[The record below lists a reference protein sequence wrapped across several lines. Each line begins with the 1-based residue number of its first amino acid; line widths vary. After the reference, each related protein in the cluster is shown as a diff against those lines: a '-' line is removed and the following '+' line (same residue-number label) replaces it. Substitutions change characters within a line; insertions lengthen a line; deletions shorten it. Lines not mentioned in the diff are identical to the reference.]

1 MSTTAKQIFEIRCD
15 FPGCNAALESDYS
28 GPWLYDSPA
37 EARSAAEGNY
47 DWLTNVDGKDYCYDH
62 TTSDDDGNTIPDQSD
77 GDS

>member
-47 DWLTNVDGKDYCYDH
+47 DWLTNFG
-62 TTSDDDGNTIPDQSD
+62 
-77 GDS
+77 